1 MWPWSIYGDVFAA
14 LFEKAEVVEEDRKPK
29 HLVIAVTSDRGL
41 CGGIHSSVAKNI
53 RAIMADR
60 SSEASTQIVCVG
72 DKVRTI
78 MQRFF
83 PRNLLMHFSDIGK
96 KPPRF
101 VEASYVAQQV
111 LDSGV
116 EYDSAELIFNK
127 FK

>member
-1 MWPWSIYGDVFAA
+1 VCIA
-14 LFEKAEVVEEDRKPK
+14 LFDKAEVVEEDRKPK
-29 HLVIAVTSDRGL
+29 HLMIALTSDRGL

-53 RAIMADR
+53 RAVMAAR
-60 SSEASTQIVCVG
+60 SSDASTQLVCVG

-83 PRNLLMHFSDIGK
+83 PRNMVMHFSDIGK
-96 KPPRF
+96 RPPRF

-111 LDSGV
+111 LDLGV
-116 EYDSAELIFNK
+116 EYESAELIFNK